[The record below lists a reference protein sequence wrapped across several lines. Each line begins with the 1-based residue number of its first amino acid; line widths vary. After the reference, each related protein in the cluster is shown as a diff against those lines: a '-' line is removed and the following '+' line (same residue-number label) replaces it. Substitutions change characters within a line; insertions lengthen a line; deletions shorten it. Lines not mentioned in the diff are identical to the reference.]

1 MIKHVTGTDEA
12 SGTRCL
18 SGLHP
23 GERMGG
29 SGLVAGTP
37 CGEKSTNQFKGR
49 CLRCREVS
57 PGLAQSKRAWINLC
71 GAGASG
77 ERSGCFFC

>member
-1 MIKHVTGTDEA
+1 
-12 SGTRCL
+12 
-18 SGLHP
+18 
-23 GERMGG
+23 MGG

-77 ERSGCFFC
+77 ERSGPPGMGPGQKTLNEAISQHRCAYYKE